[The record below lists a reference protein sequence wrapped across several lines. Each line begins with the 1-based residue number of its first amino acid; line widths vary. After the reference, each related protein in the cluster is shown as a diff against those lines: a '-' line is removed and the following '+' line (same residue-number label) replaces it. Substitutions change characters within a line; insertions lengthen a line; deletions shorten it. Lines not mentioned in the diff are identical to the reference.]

1 MIFWTVIE
9 CLPSF
14 CAIWHRTFLHVV
26 LRGANPSPMGQKR
39 LVLDD
44 SNVWMWLW
52 FRVEAGVISCD
63 GIDLMVIECERNW
76 RRREAKKDWWWQL

>member
-1 MIFWTVIE
+1 ME
-9 CLPSF
+9 
-14 CAIWHRTFLHVV
+14 
-26 LRGANPSPMGQKR
+26 QKR